1 MEYNEQQ
8 EFMNIVKKLFINI
21 NILKRNPSNYAD
33 EILIYN
39 EYRKKYG
46 NSPEFKTVMNSAFS
60 DLSKR
65 IPSEKEKND
74 YIEASKTLY
83 IQITVLKKD
92 RNNYLNE
99 IDTYRTFRR
108 FYLSPVELKQI
119 TDYSIAEAKIF
130 IARTNEIIRQQKQ
143 PVSNVTPTPTTPVV
157 LPNVVYN
164 QPPVTNVVSSS
175 TIPPPPATNVVSSST
190 ITPPPAT
197 NVVSSSTIP
206 PPPATNVVSSSTIPP
221 PPVTNVVSSST
232 ITPPPVTNVVSS
244 STIPPPPVTNVVSS
258 STIQPPP
265 ATNDVVSSSAIP
277 PPPVTNVVSLS
288 ENQPP
293 PVENAVSQSQLPNVV
308 YSQEP
313 PNTVLTKTE
322 ISDISTQQIDS
333 IVSKIYSSQTESQ
346 KELNVDISPSMKQI
360 GDNNYDIL
368 QKALLKDKILKYER
382 MKKFPEITSKDE
394 EIAEYNRTN
403 FFDDTLNY
411 LKLNN
416 ISTDKFLSVIKFSEY
431 RTNEIKDNSITIET
445 LSKNIDSNQ
454 LKQIEKISDS
464 DYLVYILRDRK
475 NNINKTDLIK
485 LIDNEFYNISQKN
498 SFSNEQIDLIRKR
511 ADNIVEGFYY
521 NRFIGI
527 Y

>member
-46 NSPEFKTVMNSAFS
+46 NSPELKTVMNSAFS

-108 FYLSPVELKQI
+108 FYLSPLELKQI
-119 TDYSIAEAKIF
+119 TDYSITEAKIF
-130 IARTNEIIRQQKQ
+130 LARTNEIIRQQQQ

-164 QPPVTNVVSSS
+164 QPP
-175 TIPPPPATNVVSSST
+175 ATNVVSSST
-190 ITPPPAT
+190 IQA
-197 NVVSSSTIP
+197 
-206 PPPATNVVSSSTIPP
+206 
-221 PPVTNVVSSST
+221 PPVTN
-232 ITPPPVTNVVSS
+232 
-244 STIPPPPVTNVVSS
+244 
-258 STIQPPP
+258 
-265 ATNDVVSSSAIP
+265 VVSSSAIP
-277 PPPVTNVVSLS
+277 PPPVTNVVSS
-288 ENQPP
+288 TVMQPP
-293 PVENAVSQSQLPNVV
+293 PVTNVVSSSSIPPPPVTNVVSSSAIQPPPVTNVVSSTVIQPPPVTNVVSSTVIQPPQAENVVSSTVIQPPPAENVVAQLPNVV

-313 PNTVLTKTE
+313 PNNTVFSQPE
-322 ISDISTQQIDS
+322 ILDISTQQIDS
-333 IVSKIYSSQTESQ
+333 IVSSIYSSQSESQ
-346 KELNVDISPSMKQI
+346 QELNVDILSSIQQI
-360 GDNNYDIL
+360 GDNNYDSL
-368 QKALLKDKILKYER
+368 QKALMKDKIIKYER
-382 MKKFPEITSKDE
+382 MKKFPEITSEDE
-394 EIAEYNRTN
+394 EIIEYNQKN
-403 FFDDTLNY
+403 FFVDTLNY

-416 ISTDKFLSVIKFSEY
+416 ISNDKFLRVIKFSEY
-431 RTNEIKDNSITIET
+431 KTNEIKDNSSIIET
-445 LSKNIDSNQ
+445 LSKNVDSNQ
-454 LKQIEKISDS
+454 LKQIQQISDS

-475 NNINKTDLIK
+475 NNMNNTDLIK
-485 LIDNEFYNISQKN
+485 LIDNEFYNIAQKN

-511 ADNIVEGFYY
+511 ADNIVEGFYC